1 MELII
6 ASNNQH
12 KVAEIQGILDNSFNL
27 KTLKEAGIAEEIPE
41 TADTIDGNA
50 LLKARYVFNKTKT
63 SCFADD
69 TGLEVDSLNG
79 RPGVYSARY
88 AGENAT
94 FEMNNKKLLFELKKE
109 ANRKATFKTIIA
121 LIIEGKE
128 YLFEGK
134 VRGEIINN
142 YRGFQGFG
150 YDPIF
155 KPVGYDKT
163 YAEMGLEEKNKM
175 SHRYLAVKKLI
186 EFLSGQSI

>member
-50 LLKARYVFNKTKT
+50 LLKARYVFNKTKIN
-63 SCFADD
+63 CFADD
-69 TGLEVDSLNG
+69 TGLEVDALNG
-79 RPGVYSARY
+79 GPGVYSARY

-94 FEMNNKKLLFELKKE
+94 FEMNNQKLLSELKGVE
-109 ANRKATFKTIIA
+109 NRKAKFKTIIA
-121 LIIEGKE
+121 LIKNGKE
-128 YLFEGK
+128 HLFEG
-134 VRGEIINN
+134 VVDGEIIES
-142 YRGFQGFG
+142 YQGFEGFG

-155 KPVGYDKT
+155 KPLGLGKT

-175 SHRYLAVKKLI
+175 SHRYLAVKKLV
-186 EFLSGQSI
+186 EFLTGQSI